1 MWRQCRLDA
10 ATQSAA
16 QCPHGWGNEIQALGV
31 TAGPEDSHLLGKCV
45 TGKVEVSCPA
55 YGFRCGIKGS
65 GRVRRATRVE
75 TNSYQATKKSAAT
88 VVRTGCGGLRYERGC
103 EYTLSA

>member
-16 QCPHGWGNEIQALGV
+16 QPWVGGNRAVGALRNR
-31 TAGPEDSHLLGKCV
+31 APGPEDSHLLGKCV

-55 YGFRCGIKGS
+55 YGFRCGIKGN
-65 GRVRRATRVE
+65 GRVRRATRVVRK
-75 TNSYQATKKSAAT
+75 SCTKLAA
-88 VVRTGCGGLRYERGC
+88 
-103 EYTLSA
+103 LS